1 MKLFKKAK
9 KGFTLVELV
18 VVIAVI
24 AILAAVSVGAYFG
37 VTESAKNSQA
47 AQEGKAVH
55 TNIVLIGNDPAQ
67 NDVAIFTRDGLE
79 VKDEAKLTAAI
90 ETSMGVT
97 AGTYTVVYT
106 SNDAADAIPTSFTKN
121 TIVFADWNSNAMV
134 VSADAE
140 YTHVAYYLTSGH
152 HAIFNIVTGAQE

>member
-55 TNIVLIGNDPAQ
+55 TNIVLIGNDPA
-67 NDVAIFTRDGLE
+67 NDSGVTFSKDGIKITNFAAFETELE
-79 VKDEAKLTAAI
+79 EAVGAVEYRIVNNTADSTETEYDAKL
-90 ETSMGVT
+90 EFK
-97 AGTYTVVYT
+97 GTGNVYT
-106 SNDAADAIPTSFTKN
+106 EFSYTFDDGAHIAYFDIRTGEQLKAF
-121 TIVFADWNSNAMV
+121 
-134 VSADAE
+134 SA
-140 YTHVAYYLTSGH
+140 
-152 HAIFNIVTGAQE
+152 